1 MSDNRASNLL
11 ALAAQAFNSEE
22 RVNAQEMLDNIDDY
36 LIPNHANTLTVTG
49 STTTKGSKR
58 TKKIF
63 DSTGPLAVRDL
74 AAILFS
80 TMSPPTKS
88 WTRIAASNPKL
99 NNNTNVSKWYD
110 EVTKIIHASL
120 SESNLYKAI
129 GTGYIT
135 YCSNGNMVIFH
146 EERKKDKNGRYAG
159 VTFGNLPVSQ
169 CAWSENSEGMVDAI
183 HRRVR
188 MTARQ
193 VVERF
198 PESTPDEVHKIM
210 ELNPEEEVHI
220 VHCIYPRK
228 ASAIKVNALGM
239 VDAKNRKYGS
249 YFIHEATATMLEEDG
264 YNEFPVH
271 VCRFDTL
278 PGEVIGRGPGHTALP
293 DVITLNGT
301 VRDIRSATELA
312 IKPPYLATSRN
323 IMSNNLD
330 LRPNGMTYVR
340 RITDIQQLKNESRFD
355 VGQIEVND
363 LRDSIRRTFMLDK
376 LLLPPRQETGE
387 MSAFEIARR
396 VEEAQRVLGPV
407 PSRIESE
414 LLKPLI
420 IRQFRIM
427 LEAGALPPIPS
438 ELANTDLEVDIQ
450 IISQLSRAQHIE
462 EVSAIQQGLQLIM
475 GLAQINPDAVDLIDV
490 DEAGRSG
497 LRILGV
503 SEAAIAGDEAVA
515 AAREQRQQMQQ
526 AQMQADLQLKQADAQ
541 SKMK

>member
-1 MSDNRASNLL
+1 MSDNLGVKLLNLAEL
-11 ALAAQAFNSEE
+11 AFSSEE
-22 RVNAQEMLDNIDDY
+22 RVNAQTMLDRIDNY
-36 LIPNHANTLTVTG
+36 LIPNQASTMNVQGGETTL
-49 STTTKGSKR
+49 GSKR
-58 TKKIF
+58 TQKIF

-110 EVTKIIHASL
+110 EVTKLIHSSL

-135 YCSNGNMVIFH
+135 YASNGNMVIFH
-146 EERKKDKNGRYAG
+146 EERKKGRNGEYKG

-169 CAWSENSEGMVDAI
+169 CAWSENSEGLVDELY
-183 HRRVR
+183 RKVR

-193 VVERF
+193 VFEKF
-198 PESTPDEVHKIM
+198 PDKAPEHVIKQLDI
-210 ELNPEEEVHI
+210 NPNEEVI
-220 VHCIYPRK
+220 VIHCIYPRK
-228 ASAIKVNALGM
+228 PSEVKPNALG
-239 VDAKNRKYGS
+239 VYEAKNRKYGS
-249 YFIHEATATMLEEDG
+249 YFIEQSTGTILEEDG
-264 YNEFPVH
+264 YNEFPIY

-278 PGEVIGRGPGHTALP
+278 PGEVIGRGPGHVALP
-293 DVITLNGT
+293 DVITLNET
-301 VRDIRSATELA
+301 VGDIRGASKLA
-312 IKPPYLATSRN
+312 VRPPYLATARN

-340 RITDIQQLKNESRFD
+340 RIADIQQLKSESRFD
-355 VGQIEVND
+355 VGQLEVGD
-363 LRDSIRRTFMLDK
+363 LRDQVRRIFMLDK

-396 VEEAQRVLGPV
+396 IEEAQRVLGPV

-427 LEAGALPPIPS
+427 LEAGALPPVPS

-515 AAREQRQQMQQ
+515 QARQQRQEMQQ